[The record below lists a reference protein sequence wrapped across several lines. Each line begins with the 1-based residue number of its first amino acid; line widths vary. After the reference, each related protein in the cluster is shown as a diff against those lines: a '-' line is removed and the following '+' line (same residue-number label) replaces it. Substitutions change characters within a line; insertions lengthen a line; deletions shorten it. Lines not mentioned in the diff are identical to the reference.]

1 MLSGFERMI
10 ASRYLRPRRGEG
22 FMFLAA
28 AISVI
33 AITLGVA
40 AMIVVTSL
48 MNGFRG
54 QILDKIVAV
63 NGHALVMGYD
73 GRLKDWRKVLNT
85 VSADPDVRSAT
96 PMLIQPL
103 MLSRQNRASGIE
115 FRGIRTED
123 MQLKLQAGTK
133 LLQGSLKDFKP
144 GEQVIALGEGIA
156 TRLFLNVGDTITL
169 IAPNGQATPFGTAPR
184 VGAFRVVAVF
194 QTGVFEYDGLIAFAP
209 LTTAQAFLDS
219 GDAVGQIEVEL
230 KTPDLVDQF
239 SGRITP
245 KVREFGVVSDWKD
258 SNKAY
263 FEALQIER
271 MMTFLIT
278 TMILVVAAF
287 NIISTLVMLVQIKT
301 KDIAILRTIGLKR
314 KSVLRIFIAAGSIIG
329 VIGIAAGIVVGSII
343 LYFRQGIVTGIGK
356 VFGINIFNPEVY
368 SLYELPS
375 RPDYQLIGVTLVLAF
390 VLTIIATLY
399 PAWKA
404 ANTDPVK
411 VLRYD

>member
-1 MLSGFERMI
+1 MLSGFERMV

-28 AISVI
+28 TISVI

-73 GRLKDWRKVLNT
+73 GRLKDWRTVLNT
-85 VSADPDVRSAT
+85 VTTDPDVKSAT

-115 FRGIRTED
+115 FRGIRPSD
-123 MQLKLQAGTK
+123 MQLKLLAGTK
-133 LLQGSLKDFKP
+133 LVQGSLADFKP
-144 GEQVIALGEGIA
+144 GEQVVALGEGIA

-169 IAPNGQATPFGTAPR
+169 IAPNGQSTPFGTTPR
-184 VGAFRVVAVF
+184 IGAFRIGAIF
-194 QTGVFEYDGLIAFAP
+194 QSGVYEYDSLIAFAP
-209 LTTAQAFLDS
+209 LTTAQTFLDT
-219 GDAVGQIEVEL
+219 GDAVGQIEIEL
-230 KTPDLVDQF
+230 KTPDQVDQF
-239 SGRITP
+239 SGRMTP
-245 KVREFGVVSDWKD
+245 RVREFGVVNDWKD

-329 VIGIAAGIVVGSII
+329 FIGIVLGIGLGSII
-343 LYFRQGIVTGIGK
+343 LFFRQGIVTGIGTI
-356 VFGINIFNPEVY
+356 FGINIFNPEVY

-375 RPDYQLIGVTLVLAF
+375 RPDYVLISVTLVLAF

>member
-1 MLSGFERMI
+1 MLSSHERMI

-28 AISVI
+28 AISVT
-33 AITLGVA
+33 AIMLGVA

-63 NGHALVMGYD
+63 NGHSLVMGYD
-73 GRLKDWRKVLNT
+73 GRLKDWRKVLDMVT
-85 VSADPDVRSAT
+85 AEKDVLSAT
-96 PMLIQPL
+96 PVLIQPL

-115 FRGIRTED
+115 FRGIRSED
-123 MQLKLQAGTK
+123 MQAKITSGTK
-133 LLQGSLKDFKP
+133 LVEGDLSGFNS
-144 GEQVIALGEGIA
+144 GESVIALGEGIA
-156 TRLFLNVGDTITL
+156 TRLFLKVGDTITL
-169 IAPNGQATPFGTAPR
+169 VAPNGQITPFGTTPR
-184 VGAFRVVAVF
+184 IGAFRIVAIF
-194 QTGVFEYDGLIAFAP
+194 QSGVFEYDSLIAFAP
-209 LTTAQAFLDS
+209 LSTAQQFLDT
-219 GDAVGQIEVEL
+219 GDSVGQIEVQL
-230 KTPDLVDQF
+230 KNPDQVDRFSEGLTP
-239 SGRITP
+239 RI
-245 KVREFGVVSDWKD
+245 REYGVISDWKD

-278 TMILVVAAF
+278 AMILIVAAF

-301 KDIAILRTIGLKR
+301 KDIAILRTIGMR
-314 KSVLRIFIAAGSIIG
+314 RTSTLRVFMAAGSIIG
-329 VIGIAAGIVVGSII
+329 TIGILLGIGLGALI

-356 VFGINIFNPEVY
+356 LFGVQLFNPEVY
-368 SLYELPS
+368 SLYELPA
-375 RPDYQLIGVTLVLAF
+375 RPDYFLIGVTLLLAF
-390 VLTIIATLY
+390 ILTLLATLY

-411 VLRYD
+411 VLRYE